1 MYFRLEAMGD
11 APVRQLNHD
20 TAAGVLARIK
30 RAEHVKITERG
41 RMIARIIA
49 ASNNPLSTMISTG
62 KLHPPMLSGL
72 APCTTGPVNTD
83 HKAGQRETRETERY

>member
-1 MYFRLEAMGD
+1 
-11 APVRQLNHD
+11 
-20 TAAGVLARIK
+20 
-30 RAEHVKITERG
+30 
-41 RMIARIIA
+41 MIARIIA